1 MIYQI
6 HSQHGYHM
14 AVNKL
19 EADANEKRGW
29 RTVTEAEFYDRR
41 PKLSPEIAAEV
52 LSLEERYE
60 RKHGKKPHHKMKRET
75 IEAALNDDR
84 E

>member
-6 HSQHGYHM
+6 HPEHGYHM
-14 AVNKL
+14 ATNKM
-19 EADANEKRGW
+19 EADANDKLGW

-41 PKLSPEIAAEV
+41 PKLAPEVAAV
-52 LSLEERYE
+52 VDDLEEQYE
-60 RKHGKKPHHKMKRET
+60 KKFGKKPHHKMKRET

>member
-6 HSQHGYHM
+6 HPEHGYHM
-14 AVNKL
+14 AINKL

-29 RTVTEAEFYDRR
+29 KTVTEAQFYDRR
-41 PKLSPEIAAEV
+41 PKLAPEIAAEV
-52 LSLEERYE
+52 NDIEARYE
-60 RKHGKKPHHKMKRET
+60 KKFGKKPHHKMKRET